1 MGRTAIIVAVFYGI
15 LAVLS
20 LMLVLVVWLSTR
32 KRDRS
37 VDTALLARRE
47 KAWFGVTV
55 ALLVSLLFATIF
67 FTPYG
72 KSAPARKQVV
82 RVQGFQFGWL
92 IEPKTL
98 RANVTV
104 EFQLRSLDVSHAF
117 AVYNSDDELLF
128 QVQMVPDRTQKAFYT
143 FKKPGRYQVLC
154 FEFCGLFHDQMRST
168 FEVKSA

>member
-1 MGRTAIIVAVFYGI
+1 MGRTATIIAVFYGI
-15 LAVLS
+15 LVALS
-20 LMLVLVVWLSTR
+20 VVVALAVWLSTR
-32 KRDRS
+32 RRDRR

-47 KAWFGVTV
+47 KAWFGVAV
-55 ALLVSLLFATIF
+55 GLLVGLLFATIF

-98 RANVTV
+98 RANVPV
-104 EFQLRSLDVSHAF
+104 EFQLRALDVSHAF
-117 AVYNSDDELLF
+117 AVYNTDDELLF
-128 QVQMVPDRTQKAFYT
+128 QVQVVPDRTQKAFYT

-154 FEFCGLFHDQMRST
+154 FEFCGLLHDQMRST